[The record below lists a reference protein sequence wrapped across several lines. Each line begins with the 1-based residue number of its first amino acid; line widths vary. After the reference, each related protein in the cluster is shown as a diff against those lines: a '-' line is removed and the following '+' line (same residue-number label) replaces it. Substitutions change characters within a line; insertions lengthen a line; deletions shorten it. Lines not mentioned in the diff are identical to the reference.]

1 MINMFR
7 DSIAMLEDASETS
20 TPVYRAPELFDIDPH
35 AEDMSIDE
43 AVDIW
48 VSTYVPPHTPY
59 TENSVFL

>member
-1 MINMFR
+1 
-7 DSIAMLEDASETS
+7 MLEDASETS